1 MINFIKNNIHEIEN
15 GKALSWFGAFISLT
29 HIWTFLYWIMDLRVP
44 QILSN
49 NIAPICWPFFESC
62 FNYRVFNYNQ
72 IELILYLYLLVG
84 MIVTVLFLL
93 PARYTK
99 WAYAGLVILSLFKFF
114 LFAQDYQLRMN
125 QHYMVLA
132 VTLAYLLIKSK
143 RKVIPQVIVLFYVWA
158 GTIKL
163 NEEWLS
169 GAGIYR
175 IEKLWLPESLHRLS
189 FLYVVILELLI
200 VFFLLSKKKALFYFA
215 FIQVLIF
222 HLFSWPIV
230 GFFYPMVMYSLLAI
244 FVLDRIFPSPE
255 KSPLFIGG
263 SWQGATYLGL
273 FSLLQLTPYFFPGDI
288 TLTGEGRYFS
298 LNMFDAK
305 SVCDG
310 EFTIYLKDSSVK
322 KLNIKFDWD
331 EGFRKNKKDG
341 TIRLRTRIHCDPL
354 VHFSRAQGFCRRSEV
369 QNLDFIFYSK
379 RSSDPELKKLV
390 DTKDFCSQNLSYS
403 MYQHNSWI
411 IAQ

>member
-1 MINFIKNNIHEIEN
+1 MKNFIKNNISEIEN
-15 GKALSWFGAFISLT
+15 DKALSLFGVFLSLT
-29 HIWTFLYWIMDLRVP
+29 HVWTFFYWIFDLRVP

-49 NIAPICWPFFESC
+49 NQAPICWPFFESC
-62 FNYRVFNYNQ
+62 FNYRVFTYAQ
-72 IELILYLYLLVG
+72 IDAILYLYLFLG
-84 MIVTVLFLL
+84 IIVSALFIL

-99 WAYAGLVILSLFKFF
+99 WAYTGFVCLSLFKFL

-125 QHYMVLA
+125 QHYMALA
-132 VTLAYLLIKSK
+132 VTLAYLFIQSK
-143 RKVIPQVIVLFYVWA
+143 RKVILQLIVLFYVWA

-175 IEKLWLPESLHRLS
+175 LEKLWLPVSLHRLS
-189 FLYVVILELLI
+189 FLYVVVLEL
-200 VFFLLSKKKALFYFA
+200 VFAFLLLSKKKSIFYFA
-215 FIQVLIF
+215 FIQFLIF

-244 FVLDRIFPSPE
+244 FFLDRLFPAP
-255 KSPLFIGG
+255 KVFPLPVGG
-263 SWQGATYLGL
+263 NTQGVVYLAL
-273 FSLLQLTPYFFPGDI
+273 FCLLQVTPYFFPGDI
-288 TLTGEGRYFS
+288 TLTGEGRYFA

-310 EFTIYLKDSSVK
+310 EFTVYMKDSSVK
-322 KLNIKFDWD
+322 KINIKFDWD
-331 EGFRKNKKDG
+331 EGFRKNKIDG

-354 VHFSRAQGFCRRSEV
+354 VHYNRAKAFCRRNDV
-369 QNLDFIFYSK
+369 QDLDFIFSSK
-379 RSSDPELKKLV
+379 RSSDLDLKKLI
-390 DTKDFCSQNLSYS
+390 DIKNFCSQNLNYS
-403 MYQHNSWI
+403 MYHHNSWI

>member
-15 GKALSWFGAFISLT
+15 DKALRWFGAFISLT

-49 NIAPICWPFFESC
+49 NVAPICWPFFESC
-62 FNYRVFNYNQ
+62 FNYRFFNYNQ
-72 IELILYLYLLVG
+72 IEFILYLYLLVG
-84 MIVTVLFLL
+84 MIVTALFLL

-99 WAYAGLVILSLFKFF
+99 WAYTGLVTLSLFKFL

-125 QHYMVLA
+125 QHYMALA

-200 VFFLLSKKKALFYFA
+200 VFFLLSKKKTLFYFA

-244 FVLDRIFPSPE
+244 FCLRSN
-255 KSPLFIGG
+255 
-263 SWQGATYLGL
+263 
-273 FSLLQLTPYFFPGDI
+273 FSF
-288 TLTGEGRYFS
+288 
-298 LNMFDAK
+298 N
-305 SVCDG
+305 
-310 EFTIYLKDSSVK
+310 
-322 KLNIKFDWD
+322 
-331 EGFRKNKKDG
+331 
-341 TIRLRTRIHCDPL
+341 
-354 VHFSRAQGFCRRSEV
+354 
-369 QNLDFIFYSK
+369 
-379 RSSDPELKKLV
+379 
-390 DTKDFCSQNLSYS
+390 
-403 MYQHNSWI
+403 
-411 IAQ
+411 